1 MRERLL
7 TLAGNRARL
16 AARAQVE
23 RDRLAALLAPVD
35 AAASAAQTLVRAG
48 RRVAGE
54 ARRHPL
60 PVVAG
65 VALLV
70 ALRPR
75 RALAWLA
82 RGWSLWRLYRGA
94 SGLWRR
100 FAESAGSAGAPP
112 SRAR

>member
-7 TLAGNRARL
+7 ALAERRARL
-16 AARAQVE
+16 VARAQAE
-23 RDRLAALLAPVD
+23 RATIAALLVPMD
-35 AAASAAQTLVRAG
+35 AATSLFQTA
-48 RRVAGE
+48 RRVMDQ

-60 PVVAG
+60 VVVAG

-75 RALAWLA
+75 RALTWLA

-94 SGLWRR
+94 HGWWLR
-100 FAESAGSAGAPP
+100 FDAPAGASPR
-112 SRAR
+112 SA

>member
-7 TLAGNRARL
+7 TLAETRARL
-16 AARAQVE
+16 SARAQAE
-23 RDRLAALLAPVD
+23 RDHLVVLLAPVD
-35 AAASAAQTLVRAG
+35 GAAAVFQAARRAID
-48 RRVAGE
+48 E

-60 PVVAG
+60 LLIAG

-75 RALAWLA
+75 RALSWLA

-94 SGLWRR
+94 SGVWQR
-100 FAESAGSAGAPP
+100 FAESAGPP
-112 SRAR
+112 PTRVR

>member
-16 AARAQVE
+16 CARAQAE
-23 RDRLAALLAPVD
+23 RERLSALLAPVD
-35 AAASAAQTLVRAG
+35 AAASLGASFVQAARRLAG
-48 RRVAGE
+48 Q

-60 PVVAG
+60 PVIAG

-94 SGLWRR
+94 SGLWQR

>member
-7 TLAGNRARL
+7 TLAGTRARL
-16 AARAQVE
+16 CARAQAE
-23 RDRLAALLAPVD
+23 RDQLSALLAPVD
-35 AAASAAQTLVRAG
+35 AAASAADTLFRAG
-48 RRVAGE
+48 RRIAGH

-60 PVVAG
+60 PVIAG

-94 SGLWRR
+94 SGLWLR
-100 FAESAGSAGAPP
+100 FTQSPGPAGAPP
-112 SRAR
+112 FRAR